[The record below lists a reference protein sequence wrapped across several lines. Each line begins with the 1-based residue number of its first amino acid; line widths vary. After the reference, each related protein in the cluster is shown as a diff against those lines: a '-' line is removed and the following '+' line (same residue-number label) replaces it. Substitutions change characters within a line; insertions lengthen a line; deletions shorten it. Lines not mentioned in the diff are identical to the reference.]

1 MLSIKTL
8 SETFE
13 EECWISVVCCLLLAC
28 MYVGSLYV
36 WRGNLPRDH
45 PNTIKKAFHQC
56 FVLSAASPLVVLAW
70 TNSMKV
76 RVSWAAIYAAA
87 PGEQLEV

>member
-45 PNTIKKAFHQC
+45 PNTIKRR
-56 FVLSAASPLVVLAW
+56 SPLFCA
-70 TNSMKV
+70 
-76 RVSWAAIYAAA
+76 VSCFTTGCVDMYSNRLQTRPLNPNVHLIIF
-87 PGEQLEV
+87 

>member
-1 MLSIKTL
+1 MLSIITL

-45 PNTIKKAFHQC
+45 PNTIKRRFTS
-56 FVLSAASPLVVLAW
+56 VLCVSAASPLVVLAW

-76 RVSWAAIYAAA
+76 RVSVGCQSASCM
-87 PGEQLEV
+87 